1 MMFCFT
7 RVAEV
12 SLMLNVTQNYSR
24 QFGAENVLFV
34 DVGAN
39 LGSFTL
45 PVAASGMSTFWCLI
59 ARVLISLIQTN
70 NS

>member
-7 RVAEV
+7 CVAEV

-45 PVAASGMSTFWCLI
+45 PVAASGMSTTIWCLL
-59 ARVLISLIQTN
+59 AWVLISLI
-70 NS
+70 